1 MYNELIP
8 TEEEE
13 QQALF
18 RWLDFAANRQAELS
32 LMIHIPNEGKRTKTA
47 GARLK
52 SVGLRKGV
60 PDLFL
65 PVPKGKYH
73 GLWIEMKRRKKS
85 TTSKEQKEWIEALNG
100 QGYFAAVCLGWIEAK
115 ETIER
120 YIKGEQHDA

>member
-1 MYNELIP
+1 MYKELIP

-18 RWLDFAANRQAELS
+18 KWLEFAANRHPELL
-32 LMIHIPNEGKRTKTA
+32 LMIHIPNEGKRSQVA

-52 SVGLRKGV
+52 PVGLRKGV

-73 GLWIEMKRRKKS
+73 GLWIEMKRQKGSK
-85 TTSKEQKEWIEALNG
+85 TSKEQKNWIEALNG
-100 QGYFAAVCLGWIEAK
+100 QGLFCRCLFRVVGS
-115 ETIER
+115 ER
-120 YIKGEQHDA
+120 NS

>member
-1 MYNELIP
+1 MYSELIP

-18 RWLDFAANRQAELS
+18 RWLDFAANSNPELR
-32 LMIHIPNEGKRTKTA
+32 LMIHIPNEGKRTKAA

-65 PVPKGKYH
+65 PIPKGNFH
-73 GLWIEMKRRKKS
+73 GLWIEMKRVKGSK
-85 TTSKEQKEWIEALNG
+85 TSKDQKEWIEALKG
-100 QGYFAAVCLGWIEAK
+100 QGYFTAICFGWLEAK

-120 YIKGEQHDA
+120 YMKGEQHDA

>member
-1 MYNELIP
+1 MVKELIP

-18 RWLDFAANRQAELS
+18 RWLAFAGNQKPELL
-32 LMIHIPNEGKRTKTA
+32 LMIHIPNEGKRSQAA

-65 PVPKGKYH
+65 PVPKGKFH
-73 GLWIEMKRRKKS
+73 GLWIEMKRLKGSK
-85 TTSKEQKEWIEALNG
+85 TSKEQKEWIDALNG
-100 QGYFAAVCLGWIEAK
+100 QGYFAAVCFGWVEAK

-120 YIKGEQHDA
+120 YMKGEGK